1 MTKSTAR
8 RTTGHIRA
16 ANDLSPVTI
25 RWCHTPVAMYAQ
37 KLLLLLASSMVPARI
52 SDGPGAVG
60 PRRAAAPVQRGPCL
74 LQQPGRGECHCAF
87 HVIPWVGVTN
97 VGLLLAGA
105 AALSAIVLGLAV
117 RPLLPL
123 ELRRRHN
130 DVTAAIFSVIGV
142 TFAVL
147 LAFVAM
153 VVWQHYNEAKATS
166 SAEAGLVRDVYY
178 VSLGFSDPDKS
189 LLRDGIL
196 GYVETVVGVEWP
208 AQARGLSVASNSAWL
223 NKLNAIA
230 ADLKP
235 AGTADDI
242 RQAMLSLTLMR
253 LSDAR
258 EQRLMAADTT
268 VPAVVWIVTLM
279 GGALTVAF
287 ASLLGVPSLGMH
299 LAMSAAMAI
308 SGALVLIMI
317 IALNN
322 PFRGDF
328 RVSAEPFEQVIAQV
342 RASE

>member
-1 MTKSTAR
+1 MQ
-8 RTTGHIRA
+8 
-16 ANDLSPVTI
+16 L
-25 RWCHTPVAMYAQ
+25 M
-37 KLLLLLASSMVPARI
+37 M
-52 SDGPGAVG
+52 
-60 PRRAAAPVQRGPCL
+60 
-74 LQQPGRGECHCAF
+74 QPGMVYEYPLWG
-87 HVIPWVGVTN
+87 

-105 AALSAIVLGLAV
+105 AALGSILLGLAV
-117 RPLLPL
+117 RPLLSL

-130 DVTAAIFSVIGV
+130 DVAAAIFSVIGV

-153 VVWQHYNEAKATS
+153 VVWENYNAAKATS
-166 SAEAGLVRDVYY
+166 YAEAGFVRDVYN
-178 VSLGFSDPDKS
+178 VSLGFSDPEKS

-196 GYVETVVGVEWP
+196 GYVEAVVRVEWP
-208 AQARGLSVASNSAWL
+208 AQARGMSVVSNSAWL
-223 NKLNAIA
+223 NKLNAVA
-230 ADLKP
+230 AGLKP

-242 RQAMLSLTLMR
+242 RQAMLSLSLMR

-258 EQRLMAADTT
+258 EERLTAADTT

-279 GGALTVAF
+279 GGGLTVAF
-287 ASLLGVPSLGMH
+287 ASLLGAPSLGMH

-328 RVSAEPFEQVIAQV
+328 RVSADPFEQVIAQV

>member
-1 MTKSTAR
+1 VQFMMQ
-8 RTTGHIRA
+8 
-16 ANDLSPVTI
+16 P
-25 RWCHTPVAMYAQ
+25 
-37 KLLLLLASSMVPARI
+37 SMVYEYPLW
-52 SDGPGAVG
+52 G
-60 PRRAAAPVQRGPCL
+60 
-74 LQQPGRGECHCAF
+74 
-87 HVIPWVGVTN
+87 
-97 VGLLLAGA
+97 VGLLLVGA

-117 RPLLPL
+117 RPLLSL

-130 DVTAAIFSVIGV
+130 DVAAAIFSVIGV

-153 VVWQHYNEAKATS
+153 VVWQHYNAATATS
-166 SAEAGLVRDVYY
+166 YAEAGFVRDVYY

-196 GYVETVVGVEWP
+196 GYVETVVRVEWP
-208 AQARGLSVASNSAWL
+208 AQAGGLSVASNSAWL

-242 RQAMLSLTLMR
+242 RQAMLSLSLIR

-299 LAMSAAMAI
+299 LAMSAAMSI
-308 SGALVLIMI
+308 S
-317 IALNN
+317 
-322 PFRGDF
+322 
-328 RVSAEPFEQVIAQV
+328 
-342 RASE
+342 

>member
-1 MTKSTAR
+1 MQFMMQPSAVYEYPLW
-8 RTTGHIRA
+8 GVG
-16 ANDLSPVTI
+16 S
-25 RWCHTPVAMYAQ
+25 
-37 KLLLLLASSMVPARI
+37 LLV
-52 SDGPGAVG
+52 
-60 PRRAAAPVQRGPCL
+60 
-74 LQQPGRGECHCAF
+74 
-87 HVIPWVGVTN
+87 
-97 VGLLLAGA
+97 GA
-105 AALSAIVLGLAV
+105 AALGAIMLGLAV
-117 RPLLPL
+117 RSLLSL

-130 DVTAAIFSVIGV
+130 DVAAAIFSVIGV

-153 VVWQHYNEAKATS
+153 VVWEHYNAAKATS
-166 SAEAGLVRDVYY
+166 YAEAGSVRDVYY
-178 VSLGFSDPDKS
+178 VSLGFSEPDKA

-196 GYVETVVGVEWP
+196 GSAETVVRVEWP
-208 AQARGLSVASNSAWL
+208 AQARGLNVASNSAWL

-242 RQAMLSLTLMR
+242 RQAMLSLSLMR

-268 VPAVVWIVTLM
+268 VPAVVWIVTLI

-308 SGALVLIMI
+308 SGTLVLIMI

-328 RVSAEPFEQVIAQV
+328 RVSAEPFAQVIAQV
-342 RASE
+342 QASE

>member
-1 MTKSTAR
+1 MQF
-8 RTTGHIRA
+8 I
-16 ANDLSPVTI
+16 
-25 RWCHTPVAMYAQ
+25 M
-37 KLLLLLASSMVPARI
+37 
-52 SDGPGAVG
+52 
-60 PRRAAAPVQRGPCL
+60 
-74 LQQPGRGECHCAF
+74 QPGMVYEYPLWG
-87 HVIPWVGVTN
+87 

-105 AALSAIVLGLAV
+105 AALGAILLGLAV
-117 RPLLPL
+117 RPLLSL

-130 DVTAAIFSVIGV
+130 DVAAAIFSVIGV

-153 VVWQHYNEAKATS
+153 VVWERYNAAKAAS
-166 SAEAGLVRDVYY
+166 YAEAGSVRDVYD
-178 VSLGFSDPDKS
+178 VSLGFSDPEKS

-196 GYVETVVGVEWP
+196 GYLETVVRVEWP
-208 AQARGLSVASNSAWL
+208 AQAGGLSVASNSAWL

-230 ADLKP
+230 AGLKP
-235 AGTADDI
+235 TGTADGA
-242 RQAMLSLTLMR
+242 REAMLSLSLMR

-258 EQRLMAADTT
+258 QERLIAADTT

-328 RVSAEPFEQVIAQV
+328 RVSADPFEQVIAQV
-342 RASE
+342 RASD

>member
-1 MTKSTAR
+1 MMQPSTVYEYPLW
-8 RTTGHIRA
+8 G
-16 ANDLSPVTI
+16 
-25 RWCHTPVAMYAQ
+25 
-37 KLLLLLASSMVPARI
+37 
-52 SDGPGAVG
+52 
-60 PRRAAAPVQRGPCL
+60 
-74 LQQPGRGECHCAF
+74 
-87 HVIPWVGVTN
+87 
-97 VGLLLAGA
+97 VGLLLAGV
-105 AALSAIVLGLAV
+105 AALGAIVLGLAV
-117 RPLLPL
+117 RPLLSL

-153 VVWQHYNEAKATS
+153 VVWEHYIAAKATS
-166 SAEAGLVRDVYY
+166 YAEAGSVRDVFY
-178 VSLGFSDPDKS
+178 VSLGFSEPDKS

-196 GYVETVVGVEWP
+196 GYAETVVSVEWP
-208 AQARGLSVASNSAWL
+208 AQARGLSVASNSASL

-235 AGTADDI
+235 TGAADDI
-242 RQAMLSLTLMR
+242 RLAMLSLSLMR
-253 LSDAR
+253 LSEAR

-268 VPAVVWIVTLM
+268 VPAVVWIVTLI

-299 LAMSAAMAI
+299 LAMSAVMAI
-308 SGALVLIMI
+308 SGTLVLIMI